1 MERMNERELYKQW
14 LENAME
20 DREVTEELAKI
31 REDDEA
37 VKDRFY
43 RDLAFGTGGLRGIIG
58 AGTNRMNIYTV
69 RKASQGLADY
79 LNEEFET
86 PSVAIA
92 YDSRK
97 NSQQFARAAAE
108 VFAQNGVRVFQY
120 KTLMPTPMLSF
131 AVRRLG
137 CSAGIVVTASHN
149 PAKYNGYKVYGPD
162 GCQITLDAAE
172 KITSYIGR
180 KDIFRDIHTGSFDTF
195 LDEGK
200 IRYIGQDTIDAYFN
214 AVKSYSIFEDG
225 GDISIVYT
233 PLNGTGLKPVL
244 RILNETGFQNI
255 TVVPEQEEP
264 DENFTTCPYPNPEEQ
279 DALELGLELC
289 MKTGADLLLGTD
301 PDCDRVGAAVRQ
313 DGNYILING
322 NQMGVL
328 LFDFVC
334 AMRKKCGT
342 MPENPVA
349 VKTIVTTE
357 MAQSVADQY
366 GVQLKNVLTGFKF
379 IGEQIGLLE
388 EKGEADRYIF
398 GFEESYGYLSGTHA
412 RDKDAVNASMLIC
425 EMASYYRQQGKTLV
439 DRLNELYLQHGY
451 FYDKLES
458 FTFEGADGM
467 LHMAELMKGL
477 RTDLV
482 TELGGTKIE
491 KVSDYLASVEKS
503 GRETHKIDL
512 PKSDVMG
519 YSLAGGSSVIVR
531 PSGTEPK
538 IKVYYSL
545 KCPNEENASKLYA
558 VASAD
563 IHKILGVE

>member
-1 MERMNERELYKQW
+1 MNERELYKQW
-14 LENAME
+14 IENATE
-20 DREVTEELAKI
+20 DKEVAEELIKI
-31 REDDEA
+31 KKDDEA

-43 RDLAFGTGGLRGIIG
+43 RNLAFGTGGLRGVIG

-79 LNEEFET
+79 LNEEFKR
-86 PSVAIA
+86 PSIAIA

-97 NSQQFARAAAE
+97 NSRQFARAAAE
-108 VFAQNGVRVFQY
+108 VFAQNGIKVFQY
-120 KTLMPTPMLSF
+120 ETLMPTPMLSF
-131 AVRRLG
+131 AVRHLG

-172 KITSYIGR
+172 KITGYIER
-180 KDIFRDIHTGSFDTF
+180 KDIFRDIHTGNFDTF
-195 LDEGK
+195 LNEGK
-200 IRYIGQDTIDAYFN
+200 IRYIGQDTIDAYFD
-214 AVKSYSIFEDG
+214 AVRSYSVFEDG
-225 GDISIVYT
+225 GDIRIVYT

-244 RILNETGFQNI
+244 RILNETGFQTI

-264 DENFTTCPYPNPEEQ
+264 DENFTTCPYPNPEEKA
-279 DALELGLELC
+279 ALQLGLELC
-289 MKTGADLLLGTD
+289 AKTGADLLLGTD

-313 DGNYILING
+313 DGNYVLING

-334 AMRKKCGT
+334 AMRKKYGT

-357 MAQSVADQY
+357 MAQSIADQY

-388 EKGEADRYIF
+388 ENGEADRYVF

-412 RDKDAVNASMLIC
+412 RDKDAVNAAMLIC
-425 EMASYYRQQGKTLV
+425 EMASYYRQQGKTLA
-439 DRLNELYLQHGY
+439 DRLNELYLEHGY

-467 LHMAELMKGL
+467 LHMAELMKSL
-477 RTDLV
+477 RIDSI
-482 TELGGTKIE
+482 TELGGAKVV

-503 GRETHKIDL
+503 ERETQKIDL

-519 YSLAGGSSVIVR
+519 YALAGGSSVVVR

-558 VASAD
+558 AVSAD
-563 IHKILGVE
+563 IHKILGVG